1 MRAASIGVML
11 VALFFGRSYLGFF
24 TSRMLSPQFA
34 SPAAPKIPADF
45 PNDVPVFPNFELEDV
60 ENIAGAHVLDM
71 TAKSDAQSVLVY
83 YQQQLEGYGWK
94 VSPATH
100 EETDDGDG
108 IAITAEKDGRQVAVV
123 ITPWKDGHSVVQQMV
138 R

>member
-1 MRAASIGVML
+1 MRAAYVGVML
-11 VALFFGRSYLGFF
+11 VGLFFGRSYFGLL
-24 TSRMLSPQFA
+24 TNRAFA
-34 SPAAPKIPADF
+34 PHIVTPADPKIPADF
-45 PNDVPVFPNFELEDV
+45 PSDVPVFPNFELEDV

-94 VSPATH
+94 VSVPTH
-100 EETDDGDG
+100 EETEDGDG
-108 IAITAEKDGRQVAVV
+108 IGITAEKNGRQVAVV
-123 ITPWKDGHSVVQQMV
+123 ITPWQDGKSIVEQMV